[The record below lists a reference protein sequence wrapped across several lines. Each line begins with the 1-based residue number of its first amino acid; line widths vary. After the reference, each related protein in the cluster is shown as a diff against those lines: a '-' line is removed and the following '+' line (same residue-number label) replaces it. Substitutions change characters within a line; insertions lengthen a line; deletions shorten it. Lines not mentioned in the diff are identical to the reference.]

1 MLKNYLVLIL
11 IMGFIPLT
19 VNSAS
24 LVENDKSVLEQEAEK
39 RIKEF
44 SSSLKSR
51 LKSAINKGGLSAGVK
66 VCSEQAPKIAEQLST
81 DGWSISRTSLRT
93 RNTSN
98 MPDEWELKT
107 LADFEKLKQQGTEV
121 NRLAKLSYGEQS
133 FRYMKAIPTGGLCLA
148 CHGTSV
154 TPDVKKVIQHYYP
167 EDKAIGFN
175 VGDIRGAFTLIKQL
189 KAAN

>member
-51 LKSAINKGGLSAGVK
+51 LKLAINKGGLSAGVK

-81 DGWSISRTSLRT
+81 DGWSIGRTSLRT

-121 NRLAKLSYGEQS
+121 NRLAKLNYGEQS

>member
-1 MLKNYLVLIL
+1 MLKNYLLLIL

-24 LVENDKSVLEQEAEK
+24 LGENDKSVLEQEAQK

-44 SSSLKSR
+44 SSSLKSQ

-81 DGWSISRTSLRT
+81 DGWTVGRTSLRT

-98 MPDEWELKT
+98 TADEWELQT
-107 LADFEKLKQQGTEV
+107 LADFEELKQQGIEV
-121 NRLAKLSYGEQS
+121 NTLAKSSYDEQS

-148 CHGTSV
+148 CHGSSV
-154 TPDVKKVIQHYYP
+154 TPEVKKVIQHYYP

>member
-11 IMGFIPLT
+11 IMGFTPLA
-19 VNSAS
+19 VNSTS
-24 LVENDKSVLEQEAEK
+24 LGENNKSVLEQEAQK

-44 SSSLKSR
+44 SSSLKSQ

-81 DGWSISRTSLRT
+81 DGWSVGRTSLRT

-98 MPDEWELKT
+98 TADQWELKT
-107 LADFEKLKQQGTEV
+107 LVDFEKLKQQGIEV
-121 NRLAKLSYGEQS
+121 NTLAKSNYDEQS

-148 CHGTSV
+148 CHGSSV
-154 TPDVKKVIQHYYP
+154 TPEVKKVIQHYYP

-189 KAAN
+189 KATN

>member
-24 LVENDKSVLEQEAEK
+24 LVENDKNVLEQEAEK

-81 DGWSISRTSLRT
+81 DGWSIGRTSLRT

>member
-1 MLKNYLVLIL
+1 
-11 IMGFIPLT
+11 MGFIPLT

-24 LVENDKSVLEQEAEK
+24 LVENDKNVLEQEAEK

-81 DGWSISRTSLRT
+81 DGWSIGRTSLRT